1 MSGFRRLRSLHK
13 WFGVL
18 AAIFLL
24 SLAVTGFL
32 LANKSRFAWMRPPER
47 EGQEITGLEQT
58 ATLHQAAEAAFA
70 LGDPRLQTMKDIDRI
85 DYRPKSNIFKVISK
99 DGYLEVQVD
108 GSTAKVLSSSFRNDQ
123 LSEDIHDLS
132 YLGDWAHDWL
142 LPLVAVA
149 LATLACTG
157 FSMYVVPILRRRH
170 YERTKKPG

>member
-1 MSGFRRLRSLHK
+1 
-13 WFGVL
+13 
-18 AAIFLL
+18 
-24 SLAVTGFL
+24 
-32 LANKSRFAWMRPPER
+32 
-47 EGQEITGLEQT
+47 
-58 ATLHQAAEAAFA
+58 
-70 LGDPRLQTMKDIDRI
+70 
-85 DYRPKSNIFKVISK
+85 
-99 DGYLEVQVD
+99 VD